1 MAGRELNF
9 GQGMRQQI
17 AMPGDPVKMWSAL
30 MLLLVLSGLAIAGP
44 WGVMAWHENSAAL
57 DTRTHQIALLEEEI
71 AALENR
77 VALLDPNNADPDL
90 AGELVRR
97 NLGVLHEDEV
107 VVTLPDE

>member
-1 MAGRELNF
+1 MTGQELNL
-9 GQGMRQQI
+9 GHDVRQQI
-17 AMPGDPVKMWSAL
+17 AMPGNPLNLWGAL
-30 MLLLVLSGLAIAGP
+30 MVLLALGGLAIAGP
-44 WGVMAWHENSAAL
+44 WGVMAWHENAAAL
-57 DTRTHQIALLEEEI
+57 DTRSQEIALLEEEI

-77 VALLDPNNADPDL
+77 VALLDPDNADPDL